1 MGVICFGS
9 LKGGVGKT
17 SLSVNVAHAFAEKGN
32 ETLLIDLDPMGH
44 ASRFFASEFPKS
56 GTHQESPLA
65 RLFLG
70 SDLDRRGGA
79 LNSGNSSNG
88 GSSSAGNSGG
98 LQGGVIEA
106 AIESYVSLIRP
117 VREQFTVLPSGPE
130 LRHFLWGRGARLFKT
145 FFAKL
150 IEELRCSYDYIII
163 DTPPDFNVLTRNAIA
178 VADLVTVPVDSSAMS
193 IHCLEEIISSA
204 AHIKGPTWLIIRS
217 MVNKQASRVQKLSV
231 SRLQENLALRSC
243 QDIDAESDS
252 DDDDV
257 VPDIS
262 NPELFISMLEEREQK
277 KERRAA
283 DAASD
288 RHRPEQKGDDSSP
301 IFLLN
306 NLVFRSEEQNRLTF
320 AGKTSFDVKGAA
332 NLKDQYLAVARE
344 LDQMLSYRASAD
356 PLLSNEEFSGM
367 GFGLV

>member
-56 GTHQESPLA
+56 GAHQESPLA

-70 SDLDRRGGA
+70 SDLDRRSNVSVGG
-79 LNSGNSSNG
+79 GNSNG
-88 GSSSAGNSGG
+88 VNGAG

-117 VREQFTVLPSGPE
+117 VRDQFTVLPSGPE

-178 VADLVTVPVDSSAMS
+178 VSDLVAVPVDSSAMS

-204 AHIKGPTWLIIRS
+204 AHIKGPTWLIVRS

-231 SRLQENLALRSC
+231 SRLQENLSLRSY
-243 QDIDAESDS
+243 QDLDHDSDN

-283 DAASD
+283 ESSNDLRPSAARPDDA
-288 RHRPEQKGDDSSP
+288 SP

-306 NLVFRSEEQNRLTF
+306 NLIFRSEEQNRLTF
-320 AGKTSFDVKGAA
+320 TGKTSFDVKGAA

-344 LDQMLSYRASAD
+344 LDQMLSFRAAAD
-356 PLLSNEEFSGM
+356 PLLSSEEFAGI

>member
-56 GTHQESPLA
+56 GAHQESPLA

-70 SDLDRRGGA
+70 SDLDRRSSVSSGAGVNGQGGA
-79 LNSGNSSNG
+79 
-88 GSSSAGNSGG
+88 G
-98 LQGGVIEA
+98 LHGGVIEA

-117 VREQFTVLPSGPE
+117 VRDQFTVLPSGPE

-150 IEELRCSYDYIII
+150 IEELRCSYDYIVI

-178 VADLVTVPVDSSAMS
+178 VSDLVAVPVDSSAMS

-204 AHIKGPTWLIIRS
+204 AHIKGPTWLIVRS

-243 QDIDAESDS
+243 QDIENDGDS

-283 DAASD
+283 EATTDLRPATPRSDDA
-288 RHRPEQKGDDSSP
+288 SP

-306 NLVFRSEEQNRLTF
+306 NMIFRSEEQNRLTF
-320 AGKTSFDVKGAA
+320 TGKTSFDVKGAA

-344 LDQMLSYRASAD
+344 LDQMLSFRAAAD
-356 PLLSNEEFSGM
+356 PLLSNEEFTGI

>member
-56 GTHQESPLA
+56 GAHQESPLA

-70 SDLDRRGGA
+70 SDLDRRGA
-79 LNSGNSSNG
+79 NG
-88 GSSSAGNSGG
+88 VATGG
-98 LQGGVIEA
+98 TLQGGVIEA

-117 VREQFTVLPSGPE
+117 VRDQFTVLPSGPE

-150 IEELRCSYDYIII
+150 IEELRCSYDYIVI

-231 SRLQENLALRSC
+231 SRLQENLALRNYH
-243 QDIDAESDS
+243 DVDVDADG

-277 KERRAA
+277 KERRSSATSNDLQRPAA
-283 DAASD
+283 
-288 RHRPEQKGDDSSP
+288 KGDDTSP

-306 NLVFRSEEQNRLTF
+306 NMIFRSEEQNRLTF
-320 AGKTSFDVKGAA
+320 TGKTSFDVKGAA

-344 LDQMLSYRASAD
+344 LDQMLSFRAAAD
-356 PLLSNEEFSGM
+356 PLLTSEEFSGI